1 MVSVI
6 KGFGLLSIGIFS
18 IIWIILKII
27 SCIFI
32 AGYIST
38 NLLHFTNIYCWFTS
52 IIIFSILCRL
62 CIRDD
67 FADKYT
73 ELVDKTVN
81 ENNDEKNPIFDVL
94 IENYGKYDTRLIF
107 FDESEYVIDKN
118 ANSYVDGDFIFL
130 CDNIKGYM
138 NPIKRGFNIDTIDK
152 IETIK

>member
-6 KGFGLLSIGIFS
+6 KGLGLLSIGIFS

-38 NLLHFTNIYCWFTS
+38 NLLYFTDIYWWFTS

-81 ENNDEKNPIFDVL
+81 EDNDETNPIFDVL

-107 FDESEYVIDKN
+107 FDETEYVIERDN
-118 ANSYVDGDFIFL
+118 VVYADGDFLFI
-130 CDNIKGYM
+130 CDTIEEYRRPVKM
-138 NPIKRGFNIDTIDK
+138 GFNINTIDTV
-152 IETIK
+152 ETIK